1 MRSKRIVA
9 GLVAGVSVTLAPLS
23 PASAQCGYTIEGVQ
37 DCGDCT
43 ELLRHVD
50 AATAGVR
57 EKAGVGPIADQFACT
72 Q

>member
-1 MRSKRIVA
+1 MRTRIVVA
-9 GLVAGVSVTLAPLS
+9 ALVAGVSATLAPLS
-23 PASAQCGYTIEGVQ
+23 PASAQCSYTIEGVQ

-57 EKAGVGPIADQFACT
+57 EKVGLGGLADQFACT